1 MIDGNQRM
9 FAPFPLRLK
18 GTQTRLRR
26 GGVFSI
32 ATRIPTQVFGMVTG
46 NDFVETL
53 ALILLF

>member
-1 MIDGNQRM
+1 MESN
-9 FAPFPLRLK
+9 ACLVLFPPRLK

-26 GGVFSI
+26 ESVFFI
-32 ATRIPTQVFGMVTG
+32 ATRIPPQVFGMATG